1 MVALDFGLVLLLL
14 LSFGPLFEG
23 VATVSEVRPVVIIRL
38 VGLKRFFKHDSCKFM
53 KLSFFGCEGGEP
65 LVNKRKCLF
74 LRRHDGGSTDGR
86 QGNFRS
92 TFSPHHQQMEA
103 VKDDRLLHLTSVDEM
118 FAVLREKGR
127 GLASFRKG
135 DTIYV
140 WNRMQKKYSYVLK
153 EEPGTRFAEGF
164 TPFADPGEILALGA
178 FGGKYLNDCLLEF
191 PAEWF
196 YRAGMLGKLSPAK
209 TDVSLNYFEI
219 DSRLPLSEW
228 RKAGWVPSKGKG
240 LKGRS
245 IRSILSDPTKNPDER
260 GWFQWYCRYWM
271 GRRIPEL
278 DAVQIQR
285 WKNFRRHHGAVVKNC
300 AKGDLLCRPRQRQA
314 LLHWAWPFG
323 L

>member
-1 MVALDFGLVLLLL
+1 M
-14 LSFGPLFEG
+14 
-23 VATVSEVRPVVIIRL
+23 
-38 VGLKRFFKHDSCKFM
+38 
-53 KLSFFGCEGGEP
+53 
-65 LVNKRKCLF
+65 
-74 LRRHDGGSTDGR
+74 
-86 QGNFRS
+86 
-92 TFSPHHQQMEA
+92 
-103 VKDDRLLHLTSVDEM
+103 
-118 FAVLREKGR
+118 
-127 GLASFRKG
+127 ASFHKG
-135 DTIYV
+135 DTVHV
-140 WNRMQKKYSYVLK
+140 WNRMQKTYSYVLQ
-153 EEPGTRFAEGF
+153 EEPGCVETFAEGF
-164 TPFADPGEILALGA
+164 EPFADPGEILALGA

-196 YRAGMLGKLSPAK
+196 WHAGLLGKLSPSG

-228 RKAGWVPSKGKG
+228 RRSGWVPADAGHRGKRLTG
-240 LKGRS
+240 VRS
-245 IRSILSDPTKNPDER
+245 VLSDPTKNPDER

-285 WKNFRRHHGAVVKNC
+285 WKNFKRHHGAVVKHC